1 MSFEWGVAVRRRQME
16 NIEIA
21 LEIMGKG
28 MGGIFAAIIIIML
41 VVMAL
46 GKLTGGADEKKKDN

>member
-1 MSFEWGVAVRRRQME
+1 MSFKGSIAIRRRQME

-28 MGGIFAAIIIIML
+28 MGGIFAAIVVIML
-41 VVMAL
+41 AVMAL
-46 GKLTGGADEKKKDN
+46 GKMTGRADEKKEDN

>member
-1 MSFEWGVAVRRRQME
+1 ME

-28 MGGIFAAIIIIML
+28 MGGIFAAIVVIML
-41 VVMAL
+41 AVMAL
-46 GKLTGGADEKKKDN
+46 GKMTGRADEKKEDN